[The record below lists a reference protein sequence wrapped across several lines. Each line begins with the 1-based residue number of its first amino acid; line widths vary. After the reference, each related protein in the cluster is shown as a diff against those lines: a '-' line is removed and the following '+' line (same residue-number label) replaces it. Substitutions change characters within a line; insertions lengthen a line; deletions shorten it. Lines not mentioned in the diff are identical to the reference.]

1 MRAELTKED
10 IKELKYSCRPGVIIP
25 FLFFLLGSIFIVT
38 LENENLPYVKFAL
51 TTWQIITA
59 SLVLYLGIWVLIGYL
74 MIRKYVSDI
83 RNGEKEIE
91 VKIVMQKES
100 KVDYEAGSGLSG
112 LSGTGYTDQEM
123 TPFTNCS
130 IIVENTRYRVDEYFY
145 KSVKVG
151 DEVCFHYG
159 PISRDLIRIEQ
170 KNMPIYNSTPINL
183 FN

>member
-1 MRAELTKED
+1 MRAELTEED
-10 IKELKYSCRPGVIIP
+10 IKELKYCCRPGIIIP
-25 FLFFLLGSIFIVT
+25 FLFFLIGSIFIIV
-38 LENENLPYVKFAL
+38 LENENLPYVKLAF

-59 SLVLYLGIWVLIGYL
+59 SLILYLGIWIFIGYL
-74 MIRKYVSDI
+74 MIRKYVADI

-100 KVDYEAGSGLSG
+100 KEDYEAGSGI
-112 LSGTGYTDQEM
+112 SGTSGTYYTENEM
-123 TPFTNCS
+123 TAFTNCS
-130 IIVENTRYRVDEYFY
+130 IIVENTRYRVDEDFY

-159 PISRDLIRIEQ
+159 PISRDLIKIEM
-170 KNMPIYNSTPINL
+170 KKMPVYGSTPINL